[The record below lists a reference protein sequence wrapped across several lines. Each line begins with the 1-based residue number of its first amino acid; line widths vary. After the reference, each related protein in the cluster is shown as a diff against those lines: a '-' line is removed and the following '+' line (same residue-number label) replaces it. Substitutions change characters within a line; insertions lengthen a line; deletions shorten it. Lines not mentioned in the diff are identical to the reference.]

1 MKRLTRLLG
10 TALLVAGMG
19 IGGTAL
25 TAGAAS
31 ADTGTQA
38 ANLQV
43 SGGSWPDHDNCWN
56 HDGSWNN
63 GGHDSNGDKCRDDH
77 GRDGD
82 HNRDHN
88 RDRNRDHNRDHG
100 DHGDH
105 RDHNGDGRHNDC

>member
-1 MKRLTRLLG
+1 MKKLIRLLG

-56 HDGSWNN
+56 HDGGWNN

-82 HNRDHN
+82 HRDHN
-88 RDRNRDHNRDHG
+88 DHHG
-100 DHGDH
+100 NHG
-105 RDHNGDGRHNDC
+105 DHNGDGRHNDC

>member
-1 MKRLTRLLG
+1 MKKLIRLLG

-56 HDGSWNN
+56 HDGGWIN
-63 GGHDSNGDKCRDDH
+63 GGHDSNGDKCRDHH

-82 HNRDHN
+82 RDHN
-88 RDRNRDHNRDHG
+88 DH
-100 DHGDH
+100 HGDH
-105 RDHNGDGRHNDC
+105 RDHNDHHGDHGDHKGDGRHNDC

>member
-1 MKRLTRLLG
+1 MKKLIRLLG

-43 SGGSWPDHDNCWN
+43 SGGSWHDRDNCRHWDN
-56 HDGSWNN
+56 WNN
-63 GGHDSNGDKCRDDH
+63 DGRHWNDDKCRDDH
-77 GRDGD
+77 GRNGD
-82 HNRDHN
+82 H
-88 RDRNRDHNRDHG
+88 RDRNG
-100 DHGDH
+100 DHRDRNGDH
-105 RDHNGDGRHNDC
+105 RDHNGDGNRRHC